1 MASHPLMPDAL
12 LPKKDV
18 LISDRDSG
26 TCHFYPKPLT
36 IIRSNPPPPSPTS
49 RHVGQPLA
57 QEQLENCDK
66 RANKIL
72 NPSDANF
79 KAADNKNW
87 VARICPPLW

>member
-1 MASHPLMPDAL
+1 MPFL
-12 LPKKDV
+12 
-18 LISDRDSG
+18 SE
-26 TCHFYPKPLT
+26 TFNHYPQQ
-36 IIRSNPPPPSPTS
+36 PPPPSPTS